1 MQVEI
6 EAVESNVFFLQAPH
20 TEHERA
26 TTVVVIATVT
36 AAAVA
41 RLPSAAPPL
50 EYGCAS
56 RSLTVCR

>member
-20 TEHERA
+20 TDHKRE
-26 TTVVVIATVT
+26 TTVVIAAT

-41 RLPSAAPPL
+41 LIPPAPPL